1 MQTHELLDR
10 FEILYP
16 DSNISELRRAYIDKD
31 LSSIFKIITDEN
43 KDDLRK
49 LIIEDNTWKLW
60 PLLDSCVDSQF
71 TAAFKSF
78 FINET
83 EIWDDCFSR
92 GQLKSKLWI
101 IKELSEL
108 KVDLGTV
115 FLCAGWYA
123 TLATMLF
130 ESGIKVDKIR
140 SFDIDESCV
149 DIAETFNKPWVKDNW
164 KFKSSTKDIMDI
176 NYEFERYE
184 VIRADGTTCP
194 LDDTPDTIINTSCE
208 HIENFAEWY
217 DKIPAGKLVILQSN
231 NFFEVDEHVNCSID
245 IDDFSRQTPLKSVLY
260 SDSLELKKYTRYMRI
275 GYK

>member
-1 MQTHELLDR
+1 MQIHELLDR
-10 FEILYP
+10 LEL
-16 DSNISELRRAYIDKD
+16 ISPNNT
-31 LSSIFKIITDEN
+31 FFT
-43 KDDLRK
+43 DLRK
-49 LIIEDNTWKLW
+49 TILNNDQFALFRLLQQQTSSQLVEGLRKYKDNTE
-60 PLLDSCVDSQF
+60 F
-71 TAAFKSF
+71 NA
-78 FINET
+78 
-83 EIWDDCFSR
+83 DCFSR
-92 GQLKSKLWI
+92 GQLESKLWLV
-101 IKELSEL
+101 KELQKT

-130 ESGIKVDKIR
+130 ESSITVDKIR
-140 SFDIDESCV
+140 SFDIDDTCR

-208 HIENFAEWY
+208 HIENFEEWY
-217 DKIPAGKLVILQSN
+217 AKIPVGKLVILQSN
-231 NFFEVDEHVNCSID
+231 NFFDVDEHVNCVEDCTQFRITAPMTT
-245 IDDFSRQTPLKSVLY
+245 QLY
-260 SDSLELKKYTRYMRI
+260 VGELQLPKYKRFMLI

>member
-1 MQTHELLDR
+1 MQIHELLDR
-10 FEILYP
+10 LEL
-16 DSNISELRRAYIDKD
+16 ISPNNT
-31 LSSIFKIITDEN
+31 FFT
-43 KDDLRK
+43 DLRK
-49 LIIEDNTWKLW
+49 TILNNDQFALFRLLQQQTSSQLVEGLRKYKDNTE
-60 PLLDSCVDSQF
+60 F
-71 TAAFKSF
+71 NA
-78 FINET
+78 
-83 EIWDDCFSR
+83 DCFSR
-92 GQLKSKLWI
+92 GQLESKLWLV
-101 IKELSEL
+101 KELQKT

-130 ESGIKVDKIR
+130 ESSITVDKIR
-140 SFDIDESCV
+140 SFDIDDTCRA
-149 DIAETFNKPWVKDNW
+149 IAETFNKPWVKDNW

-260 SDSLELKKYTRYMRI
+260 SNSLELEKYTRYMRI